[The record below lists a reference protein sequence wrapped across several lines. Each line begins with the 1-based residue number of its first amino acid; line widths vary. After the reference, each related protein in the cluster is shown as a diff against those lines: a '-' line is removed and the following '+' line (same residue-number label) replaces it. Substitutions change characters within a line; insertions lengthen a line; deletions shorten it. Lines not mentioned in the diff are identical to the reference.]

1 MKSIN
6 RESLSYVNA
15 VEGARAYLLERCS
28 KQLLQVCVVG
38 RGAAVGPNSYNS
50 KIGCTLIAVYVEDIV
65 DNLDALYALFRVHSN
80 MSKSCDRP
88 ARLIRNDLIDA
99 GVDRN
104 RIMCK
109 YLDVDYNNIE
119 KDKHGVAATP
129 IERIACE
136 WLDYKWTGAL
146 NHSALYEHETGARL
160 GRKGGRA
167 VPDGIR
173 ENGDALEVKCIRGR
187 TTYIS
192 DCK

>member
-6 RESLSYVNA
+6 RESLSYINA
-15 VEGARAYLLERCS
+15 VTGARKYLLERCS
-28 KQLLQVCVVG
+28 TQLRQLCVVG

-50 KIGCTLIAVYVEDIV
+50 KTGCTLIAVYVDDIV
-65 DNLDALYALFRVHSN
+65 DNLDALYALFRMHSD
-80 MSKSCDRP
+80 MSKTSDRP
-88 ARLIRNDLIDA
+88 ARLIRNDLINA
-99 GVDRN
+99 GIDRN
-104 RIMCK
+104 RIQCK

-136 WLDYKWTGAL
+136 WLDYKWTGGL
-146 NHSALYEHETGARL
+146 SHSALYEHETGTRL
-160 GRKGGRA
+160 GHKGGRA